1 MARLPIAR
9 LASLCLTALLV
20 VQLPEAVFSKSKS
33 KAHTHDKG
41 EISIDKKGNNFHST
55 VFTNTVLLTC

>member
-20 VQLPEAVFSKSKS
+20 VQLPEAVFSKS

>member
-33 KAHTHDKG
+33 KG